1 MVDFS
6 LLKPTMLADV
16 VGIILIVVVVIVAFV
31 LLWLDYRHYIEK
43 YGKREFRFIEFVKN
57 EGLYL
62 FLLLM
67 FVFLIGGEILLY
79 HIFKKKYS
87 LGNAVSQFF
96 FVILQSF
103 LISTRKK
110 YNYEDRI

>member
-79 HIFKKKYS
+79 HIFLKNIAWGMLY
-87 LGNAVSQFF
+87 LN
-96 FVILQSF
+96 IF
-103 LISTRKK
+103 LYFCSRF
-110 YNYEDRI
+110 

>member
-1 MVDFS
+1 MVDLS
-6 LLKPTMLADV
+6 LLKPTILADV

-31 LLWLDYRHYIEK
+31 LLWLDFRHYIEK

-57 EGLYL
+57 ERLYL

-79 HIFKKKYS
+79 HIF
-87 LGNAVSQFF
+87 
-96 FVILQSF
+96 
-103 LISTRKK
+103 
-110 YNYEDRI
+110 

>member
-43 YGKREFRFIEFVKN
+43 YG
-57 EGLYL
+57 
-62 FLLLM
+62 
-67 FVFLIGGEILLY
+67 
-79 HIFKKKYS
+79 
-87 LGNAVSQFF
+87 
-96 FVILQSF
+96 
-103 LISTRKK
+103 
-110 YNYEDRI
+110 